1 MKYLETDDF
10 YLIQKKTIM
19 NLKKIVSVSY
29 NNYIQYESIGDNKSL
44 SIREY
49 IDIIKPYLNDI
60 INNHKTQ
67 RE

>member
-19 NLKKIVSVSY
+19 NLKKIVSVFY

-67 RE
+67 GE